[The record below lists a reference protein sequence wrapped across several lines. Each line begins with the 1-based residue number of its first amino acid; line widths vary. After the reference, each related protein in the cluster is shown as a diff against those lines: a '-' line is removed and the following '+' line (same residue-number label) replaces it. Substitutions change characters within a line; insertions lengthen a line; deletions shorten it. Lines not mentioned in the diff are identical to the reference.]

1 MQIVFHIGAHC
12 TDADRLVRSLLRNRE
27 VLAREAVSVPGPG
40 RYRRVLSGALQKLR
54 GAPASAETQDVLLEA
69 VIDDDQAERVILS
82 NESFICMPA
91 KVLEEGRLY
100 AKAGKSAWL
109 RNAFPGAQIEFA
121 LAVRSIASF
130 IPALYEA
137 LDPDMTNAAAFLD
150 GVDPLRLRWSDY
162 VARIQEANPGCP
174 VTIWCDEDSPLIWP
188 EIMREVAAVDASVPL
203 VGALDLTR
211 KIMEPEGHKRL
222 RGYLR
227 TNPPANENVRRRVVA
242 AFLSK
247 YALDEAV
254 EQEINLPGWDE
265 ALIEA
270 LNDTYDEDIETL
282 SRMPGVKVIAP

>member
-12 TDADRLVRSLLRNRE
+12 TDTDRLVRSLLRNRE
-27 VLAREAVSVPGPG
+27 TLAHQAVSVPGPG
-40 RYRRVLSGALQKLR
+40 RYRRVLSEALQKLR
-54 GAPASAETQDVLLEA
+54 GDPASAETQDVLLEA

-82 NESFICMPA
+82 NDSFICMPTKA
-91 KVLEEGRLY
+91 LEDGQLY
-100 AKAGKSAWL
+100 ARAHKSAWL
-109 RNAFPGAQIEFA
+109 RHAFPCAEVEFV

-137 LDPDMTNAAAFLD
+137 LDPDMTNAEAFLD
-150 GVDPLRLRWSDY
+150 GIDPHSLRWSDY
-162 VARIQEANPGCP
+162 VARIQAANPGCP
-174 VTIWCDEDSPLIWP
+174 ITVWCDEDSPLIWP
-188 EIMREVAAVDASVPL
+188 EIMREVAGVDASVPL

-254 EQEINLPGWDE
+254 EQEVNLPGWDE
-265 ALIEA
+265 ALIDA
-270 LNDTYDEDIETL
+270 LNEAYDDDVDTL
-282 SRMPGVKVIAP
+282 AQMPGVNLIAP